1 MFPVAVFQQS
11 VRKLTSILD
20 RHKIRFHLTGGVTG
34 TAYGEPRMTQDI
46 DIVISPED
54 AKANLSDFINSLR
67 ESDFM
72 FAELSLQKA
81 IATAGMFQLLDGIE
95 SLKFDIYPR
104 ELVPGELQR
113 SERIEVFPGELLP
126 VVSRVDAALSKLI
139 WVQKGSSK
147 SRKDFRAI
155 FRRVHSDQQ
164 TEITEGA
171 RRLGLIQIMNEVTSE
186 RDEIGP

>member
-20 RHKIRFHLTGGVTG
+20 RHTIRFHLTGGVTG

-46 DIVISPED
+46 DIVISPDD
-54 AKANLSDFINSLR
+54 AKANLSDFIKSLR

-72 FAELSLQKA
+72 FAEPSLQKA

-155 FRRVHSDQQ
+155 FRRVPSDQQ
-164 TEITEGA
+164 TEITEGVGK
-171 RRLGLIQIMNEVTSE
+171 LGLIDIMNEVLSE

>member
-1 MFPVAVFQQS
+1 MFPVAMFQQS

-54 AKANLSDFINSLR
+54 AKANLSDFIKSLR

-72 FAELSLQKA
+72 FAEPSLQKA
-81 IATAGMFQLLDGIE
+81 IATTGMFQLLDGVE

-171 RRLGLIQIMNEVTSE
+171 RRLGLIHIMNEVLSE

>member
-54 AKANLSDFINSLR
+54 AKANLSDFIKSLR

-72 FAELSLQKA
+72 FAEPSLQKA

-164 TEITEGA
+164 TEITEGVGK
-171 RRLGLIQIMNEVTSE
+171 LGLIDIMNEVLSE